1 MYAFHNPLW
10 KVCLMSV
17 ASRRVPWTFGWHP
30 PSALPLVILSS
41 SAQRSNKSIYFGVLV
56 WIWSWSTLNLFSKKK
71 TQGQCDLQQ
80 IMFVNLVSSV
90 PQPSIAWLTVQR
102 TELHWTD
109 FWKHSQ
115 HSYSCCTHS
124 YSCCTHCNFAPP
136 SSLHSLPPGQ
146 KASLLPVREDKKQN
160 IQRILKAN
168 LINAE
173 STTTEHSD
181 LAYMM

>member
-90 PQPSIAWLTVQR
+90 PQPSIAWG
-102 TELHWTD
+102 

-115 HSYSCCTHS
+115 HVALIATAVALTAILHLLHRCTV
-124 YSCCTHCNFAPP
+124 C
-136 SSLHSLPPGQ
+136 LQ
-146 KASLLPVREDKKQN
+146 VKRLLFCLCEKTKSKTSKGFWRP
-160 IQRILKAN
+160 I
-168 LINAE
+168 
-173 STTTEHSD
+173 S
-181 LAYMM
+181 